1 MSIARVLP
9 ARRMSMFSS
18 IENGKPSDRAKS
30 FPVPSGRIP
39 MRGLCR
45 VRATPLTTSFSVP
58 SPPAATMYCRPARAA
73 CRLHFSASPLL
84 FVIDTA
90 LGRNRF
96 SSAKIRGASAT
107 DPAVGLKI
115 MYGFTVEQRTQH
127 NDCRSSNAPRNIPL
141 FVSRIFATFVF
152 SIMPED
158 TDQMTPHSDP
168 RTGYRISD
176 GPVVRLARS
185 DPRLPNDLP
194 EVVELPRVYGAPLLF
209 AIARDPRTLFA
220 YWNVDW
226 SSVFENTAPVDRQVH
241 LRVYRSD
248 GGEETSTAVEPMVG
262 NSYLTVSE
270 PRESYRVEIGYYHP
284 AAVWNSVATSDDVK
298 MPPERAAEN
307 VDVDVATIPF
317 HLSFQRLIDLFR
329 VSNTDALSEIISRLQ
344 KRAVTDEDRA
354 LLTPEEWEILRA
366 MNLSID
372 EMGAARRA
380 FLDRESGAAL
390 RRRAE
395 ALLGF
400 GASSS
405 SRGFGGSS
413 WS

>member
-1 MSIARVLP
+1 MA
-9 ARRMSMFSS
+9 
-18 IENGKPSDRAKS
+18 EQTDNE
-30 FPVPSGRIP
+30 
-39 MRGLCR
+39 
-45 VRATPLTTSFSVP
+45 TETTTS
-58 SPPAATMYCRPARAA
+58 
-73 CRLHFSASPLL
+73 
-84 FVIDTA
+84 
-90 LGRNRF
+90 
-96 SSAKIRGASAT
+96 
-107 DPAVGLKI
+107 
-115 MYGFTVEQRTQH
+115 
-127 NDCRSSNAPRNIPL
+127 NA
-141 FVSRIFATFVF
+141 
-152 SIMPED
+152 
-158 TDQMTPHSDP
+158 H
-168 RTGYRISD
+168 TGYRISN
-176 GPVVRLARS
+176 GPVVRFVRS
-185 DPRLPNDLP
+185 DPKLPNDLP

-209 AIARDPRTLFA
+209 ATARDPRTLFA

-226 SSVFENTAPVDRQVH
+226 SSIFENTAPVDRQVH

-248 GGEETSTAVEPMVG
+248 GSEETVAAVEPMVG

-270 PRESYRVEIGYYHP
+270 SRESYRVEIGYYHP

-329 VSNTDALSEIISRLQ
+329 ASNTDALSEIISRLQ

-354 LLTPEEWEILRA
+354 LLTPEEWEVLRA

-372 EMGAARRA
+372 EIGAARRA
-380 FLDRESGAAL
+380 FVKRGNGAAL